1 MRTATQRLEQDV
13 ANRRPRRAAKAV
25 RVGRLGAAVLA
36 AAMALSMLGCYGP
49 PMMYPRTTDTL
60 IGGVAGASGGALLGS
75 AMGAPGTGALVGGLL
90 GAGGGYLVGN
100 AQAWHPY
107 YYRY

>member
-13 ANRRPRRAAKAV
+13 ANRRPRCAAKAV

-49 PMMYPRTTDTL
+49 PMGPRGTDTL
-60 IGGVAGASGGALLGS
+60 IGGALGAGGGALLGS
-75 AMGAPGTGALVGGLL
+75 AAGAPGTGAILGGLL

>member
-1 MRTATQRLEQDV
+1 MT
-13 ANRRPRRAAKAV
+13 
-25 RVGRLGAAVLA
+25 
-36 AAMALSMLGCYGP
+36 LSVLGCYGP
-49 PMMYPRTTDTL
+49 PMGPRATDTL
-60 IGGVAGASGGALLGS
+60 IGGALGAGGGALLGS
-75 AMGAPGTGALVGGLL
+75 AAGAPGTGAIVGGLL